1 MTEEPTV
8 SALALLVLTHGGW
21 PLSEAEAAAVVLRYF
36 VGASGS
42 PTSKRKLIAKFGFD
56 GDKLSVDAC
65 QRAAEEHAR
74 AVLAELLLVGL
85 AEARTV
91 GPGRAVGLA
100 QRDDISLGP
109 VEVPRAPKRLT
120 YSRTTLGRK
129 VMERSRTSVTAALA
143 RAGWP

>member
-42 PTSKRKLIAKFGFD
+42 PTSKRKLIAKFGLD

-85 AEARTV
+85 AERYV

-109 VEVPRAPKRLT
+109 V

-129 VMERSRTSVTAALA
+129 VVERSCTSVTAALA